1 MRKEIILIASITLAM
16 TGCAQKKLNTTVDTS
31 AIDTSVV
38 TSGPNG
44 TNTGAYANVDPI
56 GQGMGQGSG
65 IYGQDGIYGQNGTY
79 GQNGSYSENNGYG
92 NSGVSNI
99 YFDVNQYHITADK
112 LSEISHNSTLLR
124 NSNGKIKI
132 EGHCDASGTDEYNYA
147 LGLRRAKATKDAMVA
162 NGIAANKM
170 TLVSMG
176 ESSPECE
183 TSSSSECYAKNRRV
197 EFKVMQ

>member
-1 MRKEIILIASITLAM
+1 MMKRTLLIASITLAM

-31 AIDTSVV
+31 AVSGV

-65 IYGQDGIYGQNGTY
+65 MYGQDGMYAQNGTY
-79 GQNGSYSENNGYG
+79 DENNGYG
-92 NSGVSNI
+92 NSGVRNI
-99 YFDVNQYHITADK
+99 YFDSNQYNITSSK
-112 LSEISHNSTLLR
+112 LSEISHNANLLR
-124 NSNGKIKI
+124 NSAKVKI

-147 LGLRRAKATKDAMVA
+147 LGLRRAKATKDALVA
-162 NGIAANKM
+162 NGISANKM

>member
-1 MRKEIILIASITLAM
+1 MTKQIILIASITLAM

-31 AIDTSVV
+31 AV

-44 TNTGAYANVDPI
+44 TYANVDPM
-56 GQGMGQGSG
+56 GQGMSQGN
-65 IYGQDGIYGQNGTY
+65 GIYGQN
-79 GQNGSYSENNGYG
+79 SGYG
-92 NSGVSNI
+92 NDDVKNI
-99 YFDVNQYHITADK
+99 YFDSNQYNITSSK
-112 LSEISHNSTLLR
+112 LSEISHNANLLR
-124 NSNGKIKI
+124 NTAKVKI

-162 NGIAANKM
+162 NGISANKM

-183 TSSSSECYAKNRRV
+183 TSSSADCYAKNRRV

>member
-112 LSEISHNSTLLR
+112 LSEISHKGRSIRFLSFFHKLVCKDFR
-124 NSNGKIKI
+124 
-132 EGHCDASGTDEYNYA
+132 EGLVHIFINER
-147 LGLRRAKATKDAMVA
+147 LPVHLRRESILFDIVEKD
-162 NGIAANKM
+162 
-170 TLVSMG
+170 
-176 ESSPECE
+176 
-183 TSSSSECYAKNRRV
+183 
-197 EFKVMQ
+197 